1 MWDSSHSRVPYCTV
15 PKSTGGDWGGT
26 AWGRPGRAWVADAE
40 GYGRWPVVAP
50 ACPTGLSTTVQYEY
64 WTVVTTT
71 TWSKYGKYECIFVFS
86 TFLLFQIL

>member
-1 MWDSSHSRVPYCTV
+1 MGLSFSGTVLYRTEVDWWGLGRDRVG
-15 PKSTGGDWGGT
+15 STWS
-26 AWGRPGRAWVADAE
+26 WVADAE